1 MKYED
6 PDSSGQEE
14 FHSEARAVRDR
25 AWSHVLPVRIA
36 CIEAAKEVTYN
47 SGSGICLRLQGENFV
62 LTAWHL
68 VGELRHRQAQGEDA
82 RLVVGNSALEPLM
95 LRYKDEENDIVV
107 LDIAR
112 EQVGGLDAEPFSPS
126 SWWPPSA
133 VAVNDAV
140 VLCGLPRYLRQE
152 SANSEIV
159 SGDFSLMQSVA
170 GSGEQQFVLNL
181 DPAQWVDLGSAR
193 FSDAY
198 VSLGGISGAPV
209 FRVNAGSFDLVGI
222 VKEVGEQLPL
232 LCVASLA
239 GLPPTFPT
247 ASAAA

>member
-6 PDSSGQEE
+6 LDSSGQEE
-14 FHSEARAVRDR
+14 FHSQARAVRDR
-25 AWSHVLPVRIA
+25 AWSHVVPVRISRV
-36 CIEAAKEVTYN
+36 EADKEVTYN
-47 SGSGICLRLQGENFV
+47 SGSGIFLRLQERNFV

-68 VGELRHRQAQGEDA
+68 IAELRHRRAQGEEA
-82 RLVVGNSALEPLM
+82 CLVVGKSPLEPLM
-95 LRYKDEENDIVV
+95 LRYKDEKNDIVV

-112 EQVGGLDAEPFSPS
+112 EQVGDLDAEPYSPS
-126 SWWPPSA
+126 SSWPPGA

-152 SANSEIV
+152 SDNSEILF
-159 SGDFSLMQSVA
+159 GDFSLMQSVA

-181 DPAQWVDLGSAR
+181 DPAQWVDLGSAK
-193 FSDAY
+193 FPDAY

-209 FRVNAGSFDLVGI
+209 FRVNAGSFELVGI

-232 LCVASLA
+232 LYVASLA

-247 ASAAA
+247 ASTAA